1 MCQAKLECRV
11 GRTGL
16 RWQPHK
22 LEGYEL
28 SFDKVT
34 KPPGCGYATLKPQE
48 GGVVWG
54 VLYLLTEKELTELD
68 KSEGVP
74 KHYTRETLTV
84 STCKDPIEA
93 ICYFASPDKTKS
105 GLKPTK
111 DYLRDL
117 IDGVLEH
124 DLPDEYVQT
133 SSDTCA
139 PEQRVERAADSQM
152 VSQARVL
159 PIVRCGSSTPDR
171 SAITK
176 ITKRQAPRP
185 APV

>member
-1 MCQAKLECRV
+1 MRL
-11 GRTGL
+11 
-16 RWQPHK
+16 
-22 LEGYEL
+22 
-28 SFDKVT
+28 
-34 KPPGCGYATLKPQE
+34 ATLKPQE

-74 KHYTRETLTV
+74 KHYTRETVTV
-84 STCKDPIEA
+84 STSKGPIEA
-93 ICYFASPDKTKS
+93 IRYFASPDKTKS
-105 GLKPTK
+105 GMKPTK

-117 IDGVLEH
+117 IDGAPEH

-139 PEQRVERAADSQM
+139 PQQLVERTADSQI
-152 VSQARVL
+152 VYQARVL

-171 SAITK
+171 SATTK
-176 ITKRQAPRP
+176 ITKRQARRP